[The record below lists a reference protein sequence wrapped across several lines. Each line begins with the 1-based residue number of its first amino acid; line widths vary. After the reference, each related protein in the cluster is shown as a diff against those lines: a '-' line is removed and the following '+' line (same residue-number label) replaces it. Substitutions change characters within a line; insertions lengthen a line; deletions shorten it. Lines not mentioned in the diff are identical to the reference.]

1 MATGYPGNTTGR
13 KTADPKQDRPSFSH
27 TRTSRPES
35 ANAESHTAKTRT
47 ASVKTSRRKARARKR
62 NARIFAC
69 IGIAAVILSVLF
81 AVTVFF
87 TVDVIEVHGNTVYTS
102 SEIIEKMGVQFGD
115 NLLLMDKYQVI
126 DRVLNSCVF
135 IDSMEIRRVLPNK
148 LVVRVTEVQMA
159 VGFDCENGNYWLAD
173 PDGRLLQKVT
183 ELPDYSA
190 CISGIQL
197 KNPRPGATFEALE
210 SEKQQPMETLLAALK
225 KNDCY
230 EAVSNIRIEKIYDI
244 RLTYQ
249 ERYEVIFGRSDQ
261 IDNGLAKL
269 ELVIAELENQGT
281 FNATID
287 FSDGTIRVIP

>member
-1 MATGYPGNTTGR
+1 MATGYPGKTTGR
-13 KTADPKQDRPSFSH
+13 KTADSKNDRPSFSH
-27 TRTSRPES
+27 TRTSRPNPS
-35 ANAESHTAKTRT
+35 AAETHTEKTRAT
-47 ASVKTSRRKARARKR
+47 AVRTSRRKARARKR

-69 IGIAAVILSVLF
+69 VGIAAVVLSILL

-102 SEIIEKMGVQFGD
+102 NEIIEKMGVQFGD

-126 DRVLNSCVF
+126 DRVLDNCVF

-148 LVVRVTEVQMA
+148 LVVNVTEVKMA
-159 VGFDCENGNYWLAD
+159 VAFDCEDGNYWLAD

-183 ELPDYSA
+183 ELPSYSTR
-190 CISGIQL
+190 ISGIQL

-225 KNDCY
+225 ENDCF
-230 EAVSNIRIEKIYDI
+230 EAVTDIQIEKIYDI

-269 ELVIAELENQGT
+269 ELVIAELEKQGT
-281 FNATID
+281 FSANID